1 MIVMQ
6 MGAADFLSFVCS
18 FWKDILQIT

>member
-6 MGAADFLSFVCS
+6 MGAAVFLSFVCS

>member
-6 MGAADFLSFVCS
+6 MDAADFLSFVCS
-18 FWKDILQIT
+18 SWKDILQIT